1 MRDFLSAWVICLASF
16 VPLFAQQASVS
27 SPDMALVFSE
37 GSVSSTMAREMLD
50 ALDEEYARIRHELQ
64 CVIGS
69 KITTIV
75 MPLAQWEAAGHSP
88 WAGALFDGRIQVPLV
103 YENSRVG
110 PRMRRVFAHEVVH
123 ACISRFGPFPT
134 WLHEGLAQ
142 YLSGDRLNQDQKRAL
157 RQALSANRLPP
168 LEQIAGPWGGLQA
181 AQATTAYAYALWA
194 LEAAID
200 SEGLETFRQI
210 LRYPDRLPALTT
222 KINALLRQ

>member
-1 MRDFLSAWVICLASF
+1 MIRFLPV
-16 VPLFAQQASVS
+16 LFFTLYLHAQQASLS
-27 SPDMALVFSE
+27 SPDMALVYPE
-37 GSVSSTMAREMLD
+37 GKVSPTVAREMLD
-50 ALDEEYARIRHELQ
+50 ALDEEYSRIRYELQ

-194 LEAAID
+194 LETAID
-200 SEGLETFRQI
+200 SEGLEAFRQL
-210 LRYPDRLPALTT
+210 LRYPDRLPGITS